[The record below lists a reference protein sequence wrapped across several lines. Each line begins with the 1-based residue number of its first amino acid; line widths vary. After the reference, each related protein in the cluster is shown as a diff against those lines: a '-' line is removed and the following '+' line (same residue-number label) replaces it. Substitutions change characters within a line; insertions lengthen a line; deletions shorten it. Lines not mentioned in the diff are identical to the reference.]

1 MTILKSSLT
10 NSPGVRSE
18 TEGWRSPALV
28 PMASDGIAL
37 APAAA
42 DAVVVPKKSINS
54 GRWMVGG
61 RRRRSTPN
69 YVIVMYLVPKTRAL
83 FGFHLIR

>member
-37 APAAA
+37 APA
-42 DAVVVPKKSINS
+42 VVPKKSINS
-54 GRWMVGG
+54 GRWTEAAEDRLSISDVSGTQNLG
-61 RRRRSTPN
+61 
-69 YVIVMYLVPKTRAL
+69 
-83 FGFHLIR
+83 FGF

>member
-37 APAAA
+37 APAA

-54 GRWMVGG
+54 GRWTVGG
-61 RRRRSTPN
+61 RRRSTPN
-69 YVIVMYLVPKTRAL
+69 YVIVMYLVPETRAL
-83 FGFHLIR
+83 FGFYLIR